1 MTQPDA
7 PALAPDLANATW
19 VVMPLFNEAEVI
31 ADVVTEVRK
40 TFPLLVCVDDGSQD
54 GSGRIA
60 RDAGA
65 VVVTHPLNLGQGA
78 ALRSGLDY
86 ALRDPEMRAV
96 VTFDSDGQHRVEDA
110 AAMVARIG
118 ADESDVVLG
127 SRFLTGRSNAG
138 RVKRLILRMA
148 TLWTNLTLGLRLTDT
163 HNGLRALSRHAAGSI
178 HIEQNKMAHATE
190 ILGELKRNRL
200 RVVEQPVEI
209 LYTDYSVKK
218 GQPILN
224 AVNIVV
230 DGLFR

>member
-1 MTQPDA
+1 MMHAAAT
-7 PALAPDLANATW
+7 ALAPDLAASTW
-19 VVMPLFNEAEVI
+19 IVMPLFNEAEVVG
-31 ADVVTEVRK
+31 DVIVELRK
-40 TFPLLVCVDDGSQD
+40 VFPLVICVDDGSTD

-65 VVVTHPLNLGQGA
+65 ALVTHSINLGQGA
-78 ALRSGLDY
+78 ALRTGIDY
-86 ALRDPEMRAV
+86 ALRDPRMRQL

-110 AAMVARIG
+110 VAMVTRLG
-118 ADESDVVLG
+118 ADEADAVLG
-127 SRFLTGRSNAG
+127 SRFLAG
-138 RVKRLILRMA
+138 KSHAGFAKRLVLRAA
-148 TLWTNLTLGLRLTDT
+148 TAWTNLTLGLRLTDT
-163 HNGLRALSRHAAGSI
+163 HNGLRAFNRHAAEGI
-178 HIEQNKMAHATE
+178 RIEQNKMAHATE
-190 ILGELKRNRL
+190 ILGEIKRNDL